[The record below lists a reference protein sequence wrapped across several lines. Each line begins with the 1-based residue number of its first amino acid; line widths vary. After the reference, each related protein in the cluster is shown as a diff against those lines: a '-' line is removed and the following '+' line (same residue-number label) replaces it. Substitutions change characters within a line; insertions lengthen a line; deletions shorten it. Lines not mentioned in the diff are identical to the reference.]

1 MPDTTLT
8 PDALPDHFE
17 GLSPD
22 IVACVLL
29 DSEGRF
35 VAADG
40 NHEDSGEH
48 LGQLGRQLLE
58 LAGTSQVEVST
69 GTGVVYAL
77 SHGAWTLVAVTGR
90 FALSSLVFFD
100 MRKALEEMDA

>member
-29 DSEGRF
+29 DSDGRF

-40 NHEDSGEH
+40 GHEDSGEH
-48 LGQLGRQLLE
+48 LGELGRHLLE
-58 LAGTSQVEVST
+58 LAGTPQVEVST

-77 SHGAWTLVAVTGR
+77 SQRGWTLVAVTGR
-90 FALSSLVFFD
+90 FGLSSLVFFD
-100 MRKALEEMDA
+100 MRKALEELAA